1 MHVLQGG
8 RDTAPTFNLGYIHLN
23 PLNRAEILRRIRD
36 SWTESDPC
44 KSQESDPWL
53 APTLAGGVLG
63 NYSSPL
69 VGCFHSYQT
78 TSIAAIT
85 HCYCYC
91 GMLLFLSWDATIA
104 IVSLLITLHPVQ
116 YYCFCCY
123 YYWQSLITLSII
135 ATYRLLFDATIL

>member
-1 MHVLQGG
+1 MFRTEQHRFLNGEFMDYNFGLIWIWNTKEIFSLSSMHVLQGG

-23 PLNRAEILRRIRD
+23 PLNRAEILRRIQD

-44 KSQESDPWL
+44 KSEESDPWQ

-69 VGCFHSYQT
+69 VGCFHCCHT

-85 HCYCYC
+85 HSTIATLTVGCHYCYC
-91 GMLLFLSWDATIA
+91 GMLLLP
-104 IVSLLITLHPVQ
+104 L
-116 YYCFCCY
+116 
-123 YYWQSLITLSII
+123 
-135 ATYRLLFDATIL
+135 